1 MPPSS
6 VQKIMYYQV
15 DESGVLVQP
24 RPDDARVDGHRL
36 HVAVTEPPLEGPRE
50 HDLRRLRVAVSALGT
65 VELPEMAQTLRFI
78 HFALV
83 GKFLPRQRP
92 KLMRLNAWKKLK
104 GGRTDYLPVI
114 LRLKK
119 QFLTSTSRGETVKMY
134 ENYSRSRLYGPR
146 FFLYIY

>member
-1 MPPSS
+1 
-6 VQKIMYYQV
+6 MYYQV

-36 HVAVTEPPLEGPRE
+36 NIAVTEPPLEGPRE

-78 HFALV
+78 HFGLV
-83 GKFLPRQRP
+83 GKLLTLQRP

-119 QFLTSTSRGETVKMY
+119 PFLTSTLRGETVKMY

-146 FFLYIY
+146 FFH

>member
-1 MPPSS
+1 
-6 VQKIMYYQV
+6 MYYQV

-36 HVAVTEPPLEGPRE
+36 NIAVTEPPLEGPRE

-65 VELPEMAQTLRFI
+65 VELPETAQTLRFI

-92 KLMRLNAWKKLK
+92 KLMRLNAWKQLK

-119 QFLTSTSRGETVKMY
+119 PFLTSTLRGETVKMY

-146 FFLYIY
+146 FFH